1 MKKILSVAL
10 AVVMLMCSAALADAI
25 VVQRTD
31 TYEITSVIPKGYSF
45 IETDYADVIGGLFKP
60 ENPDSPYYTL
70 IVAYNDEY
78 ALLFGEESSL
88 SDLTEEQLQAG
99 IDELTRDFADP
110 EVKVTT
116 TGLGTVVIVVNEQ
129 GSESEYATVLS
140 VYHGYFAQIYI
151 DQLNGRP
158 ITDEEIQVAIDIMT
172 SLTAT
177 EL

>member
-10 AVVMLMCSAALADAI
+10 AVIMLLCAAALADAV

-31 TYEITSVIPKGYSF
+31 TYEITSMIPKGYSF
-45 IETDYADVIGGLFKP
+45 TEADYADVIGGLFKP
-60 ENPDSPYYTL
+60 ENPNQPYYTL
-70 IVAYNDEY
+70 LVAYNEEY
-78 ALLFGEESSL
+78 TELFGEESSL
-88 SDLTEEQLQAG
+88 SDLSEEQLQAG
-99 IDELTRDFADP
+99 IAELTREFADP

-158 ITDEEIQVAIDIMT
+158 ITDEEIQVAVDIMT